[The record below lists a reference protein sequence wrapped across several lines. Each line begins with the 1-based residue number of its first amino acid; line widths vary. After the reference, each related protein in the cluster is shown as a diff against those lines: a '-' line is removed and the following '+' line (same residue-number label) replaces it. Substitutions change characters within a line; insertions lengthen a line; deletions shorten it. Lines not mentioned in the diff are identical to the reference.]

1 MSGVSDVWRWTDL
14 TRTRLTDLLPDAVVA
29 MALGATEQHGPHL
42 ATGTDALL
50 ATTVLER
57 AADRYRMLPDDRG
70 AVDRPLILAPTVPFG
85 ASDHHLAFG
94 GTLSLRAE
102 TLLAVLVDICSS
114 LSAVGAKR
122 LVIVNGHGGNSGI
135 CYAAAGAAAAR
146 MGLIVA
152 HVDYWALLG
161 TDTSPLEAAVVP
173 GHAGV
178 FETSLVSAV
187 RPDLVTEPPARADPP
202 STVEVDGLTVQAAR
216 IWSDRDGYTDS
227 PADASAATG
236 HLLLDRLAD
245 ALAFR
250 LGAFA
255 AAS

>member
-1 MSGVSDVWRWTDL
+1 MSDVWRWTEL
-14 TRTRLTDLLPDAVVA
+14 TRTRLTDLLPGAVVA

-57 AADRYRMLPDDRG
+57 AAQRYRTLPEHERAAG
-70 AVDRPLILAPTVPFG
+70 RPLILAPTMPFG

-94 GTLSLRAE
+94 GTISVRAE
-102 TLLAVLVDICSS
+102 TLLAVLIDICSS
-114 LSAVGAKR
+114 VAAVGAKR
-122 LVIVNGHGGNSGI
+122 LLIVNGHGGNPGV
-135 CYAAAGAAAAR
+135 CHAAAGAAAAR
-146 MGLIVA
+146 TGLIVA
-152 HVDYWALLG
+152 HVDYWSLLG
-161 TDTSPLEAAVVP
+161 TDTGPLEPAAVP

-187 RPDLVTEPPARADPP
+187 RPDLVTDPP
-202 STVEVDGLTVQAAR
+202 TRPVPPGTVEVAGLTVQAAR

-227 PADASAATG
+227 PADGSAETG
-236 HLLLDRLAD
+236 RLLLDRLAD
-245 ALAFR
+245 ALATR

-255 AAS
+255 AS

>member
-1 MSGVSDVWRWTDL
+1 MSDLLRWADL
-14 TRTRLTDLLPDAVVA
+14 TRTRLTELLPGAVVA
-29 MALGATEQHGPHL
+29 MAIGATEQHGPHL

-57 AADRYRMLPDDRG
+57 AAERYATFPVG
-70 AVDRPLILAPTVPFG
+70 PGSPDRPLILAPTMPFG

-94 GTLSLRAE
+94 GTISLRAE
-102 TLLAVLVDICSS
+102 TLLAALVDICTS

-122 LVIVNGHGGNSGI
+122 LVIVNGHGGNTGV
-135 CYAAAGAAAAR
+135 CHAAAGAAAAR
-146 MGLIVA
+146 TGLVVA
-152 HVDYWALLG
+152 HVDYWSLLG
-161 TDTSPLEAAVVP
+161 TDTSPLEPRAVP

-187 RPDLVTEPPARADPP
+187 RPDLVTDPP
-202 STVEVDGLTVQAAR
+202 TRPDPTDTVEVAGLTVQAAR

-227 PADASAATG
+227 PADGSATTG
-236 HLLLDRLAD
+236 RLLLDRLAD
-245 ALAFR
+245 ALATR

-255 AAS
+255 ATA

>member
-1 MSGVSDVWRWTDL
+1 MSDVLRWTEL
-14 TRTRLTDLLPDAVVA
+14 TRSRLTELLPDAVVA

-57 AADRYRMLPDDRG
+57 AADRYGVLPENPG
-70 AVDRPLILAPTVPFG
+70 AANRPLILAPTMPFG

-94 GTLSLRAE
+94 GTLSLQAQ

-122 LVIVNGHGGNSGI
+122 LVIVNGHGGNTGV
-135 CYAAAGAAAAR
+135 CHAAAGAAAAR
-146 MGLIVA
+146 SGLIVA
-152 HVDYWALLG
+152 NVDYWSLLG
-161 TDTSPLEAAVVP
+161 TDTRPLEPAAVP

-178 FETSLVSAV
+178 FETSLISAV
-187 RPDLVTEPPARADPP
+187 RPDLVTDPPTRADPP
-202 STVEVDGLTVQAAR
+202 GTIEVAGLTVQAAR

-227 PADASAATG
+227 PADGSVATG
-236 HLLLDRLAD
+236 QLLLDRLAS
-245 ALAFR
+245 ALASR

-255 AAS
+255 AAA